1 MLRYRYLFEQ
11 MVRRELRQ
19 KYKGSVL
26 GVLWYLVNPL
36 ILMGAYTL
44 MFSVLLGAFP
54 GIEDYPLFLLVGLIV
69 WLFFSQS
76 LLSASTSLIEQS
88 SLVGKVAFPRETIPA
103 SVVAVQLITFGV
115 LLVLVGAVC
124 LIVRGTVDPALLL
137 LPLVVA
143 ALAAFTYGLALVVS
157 VLNAYYRDV
166 YPILA
171 AALLPW
177 FFLSPIFFDVDELR
191 GVRSHPWAGHLLE
204 WLNPV
209 APFIEAAR
217 SILYDGRVPQLDVLG
232 YVVAAGVL
240 ALAAGTALFRRMDAE
255 LAVIL

>member
-1 MLRYRYLFEQ
+1 

-36 ILMGAYTL
+36 VLMGAYTL

-69 WLFFSQS
+69 WIFFSQS
-76 LLSASTSLIEQS
+76 LLLAATSLVEQS
-88 SLVGKVAFPRETIPA
+88 SLVRKVAFPRETIPA
-103 SVVAVQLITFGV
+103 SVVAVQLVTFGV
-115 LLVLVGAVC
+115 LLVLVSLTCA
-124 LIVRGTVDPALLL
+124 IVRGSLGASWIL
-137 LPLVVA
+137 LPVVVA
-143 ALAAFTYGLALVVS
+143 ALAAFAYGLALVVS
-157 VLNAYYRDV
+157 VLNAFYRDV
-166 YPILA
+166 HPILG

-191 GVRSHPWAGHLLE
+191 GVRDHPWAGHLLE
-204 WLNPV
+204 WLNPI

-217 SILYDGRVPQLDVLG
+217 SIVYAGAWPGLDVMA
-232 YVVAAGVL
+232 YVLAAGAL
-240 ALAAGTALFRRMDAE
+240 ALAGGLALFRRMSAE
-255 LAVIL
+255 LAVVL